1 MIITNLVIYILK
13 KKKKIKNLVPSYFND
28 GFIFIKI
35 LDENGNYGYA
45 EPSPYI
51 LEIAKLIPALKY
63 IFLKHFKDK
72 DNKKINLSKII
83 QKLRNPNLQK
93 LVVCFDHAINEL
105 IAKKHNKSVAQLF
118 LKKKKKIQLYASGGM
133 IYEKNDYHSL
143 IEEALEYKEKKF
155 FGWKFRPSFPN
166 SNLSHAQRIKNPP
179 PFDTRKLLD
188 FATNLRKCV
197 GDSFNLMLDC
207 GGRCT
212 DIKQAHYLAD
222 ALYELNFFFLEE
234 PLKRKTSLY
243 KKFSKKKIKLQIA
256 GGENISNLKEFN
268 NWKKSKLDI
277 FQPDTNLLTFNEIK
291 IIEKIWKK
299 KIIFHNWCN
308 LINFATNFNY
318 ILSSDRDIIL
328 EKNILQNPYEKCF
341 INDSFKINN
350 GVITKLKNCGYGIKI
365 KKIKYKDIAYNQIKV

>member
-118 LKKKKKIQLYASGGM
+118 LKKKKK
-133 IYEKNDYHSL
+133 
-143 IEEALEYKEKKF
+143 
-155 FGWKFRPSFPN
+155 N
-166 SNLSHAQRIKNPP
+166 STIR
-179 PFDTRKLLD
+179 
-188 FATNLRKCV
+188 
-197 GDSFNLMLDC
+197 
-207 GGRCT
+207 
-212 DIKQAHYLAD
+212 
-222 ALYELNFFFLEE
+222 
-234 PLKRKTSLY
+234 
-243 KKFSKKKIKLQIA
+243 
-256 GGENISNLKEFN
+256 
-268 NWKKSKLDI
+268 
-277 FQPDTNLLTFNEIK
+277 
-291 IIEKIWKK
+291 
-299 KIIFHNWCN
+299 
-308 LINFATNFNY
+308 
-318 ILSSDRDIIL
+318 
-328 EKNILQNPYEKCF
+328 
-341 INDSFKINN
+341 
-350 GVITKLKNCGYGIKI
+350 
-365 KKIKYKDIAYNQIKV
+365 